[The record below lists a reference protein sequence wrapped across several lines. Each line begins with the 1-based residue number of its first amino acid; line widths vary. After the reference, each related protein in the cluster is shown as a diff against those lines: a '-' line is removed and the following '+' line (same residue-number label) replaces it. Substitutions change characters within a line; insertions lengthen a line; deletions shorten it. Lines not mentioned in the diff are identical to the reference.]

1 MHNFG
6 HIEIPTTNLKR
17 AEKFFGTLFGWEFK
31 DYPEVKYAI
40 FTTGAEPGGGLALVK
55 KIPKKGQVNVYINV
69 ESIDAKLKEIRKAR
83 GKVVL
88 KRTPVGDMGFF
99 AQFLTPDGV
108 GMYLWENAP
117 KPEMTAA
124 APAAEPAPAI

>member
-1 MHNFG
+1 MHDFG

-17 AEKFFGTLFGWEFK
+17 AKKFFGGLFGWEFK
-31 DYPEVKYAI
+31 DYPEVKYVT
-40 FTTGAEPGGGLALVK
+40 FQTGSQPGGGLMLVK

-69 ESIDAKLKEIRKAR
+69 ESIDAKLKEIKKAR
-83 GKVVL
+83 GKVTL

-108 GMYLWENAP
+108 ALYLWENVPKAP
-117 KPEMTAA
+117 VT
-124 APAAEPAPAI
+124 EPAPSI

>member
-1 MHNFG
+1 MHSFG

-17 AEKFFGTLFGWEFK
+17 AEKFFGQLFGWQFK

-40 FTTGAEPGGGLALVK
+40 FNTGAEPGGGLMIVK

-83 GKVVL
+83 GKVTL
-88 KRTPVGDMGFF
+88 KRTPVGDMGFM
-99 AQFLTPDGV
+99 ASFLTPDGV
-108 GMYLWENAP
+108 AMFLWENAP
-117 KPEMTAA
+117 KPQMAESM
-124 APAAEPAPAI
+124 PAAEPAPAI